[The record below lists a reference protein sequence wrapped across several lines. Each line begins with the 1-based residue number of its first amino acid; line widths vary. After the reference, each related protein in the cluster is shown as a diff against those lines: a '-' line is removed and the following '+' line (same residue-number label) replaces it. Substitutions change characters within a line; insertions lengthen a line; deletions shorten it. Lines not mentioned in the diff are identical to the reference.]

1 MTRGSSAPTD
11 DEREL
16 TARHASLAEAA
27 SFAHRFCTRHR
38 IDRSLE
44 LKLAL
49 VLEELIANTVEHGF
63 GVDSDAPIRV
73 ALRAS
78 DAGGVSVL
86 YEDTAPRFDPLAH
99 DAGTPAGVDDPFDA
113 RPLGGLGI
121 HLVGRLVTDARYAY
135 EDGRNRLWLTL
146 RNGADSSTV

>member
-11 DEREL
+11 DAREFS
-16 TARHASLAEAA
+16 ARHASLAEAA
-27 SFAHRFCTRHR
+27 SFVNGFCTRHR

-44 LKLAL
+44 LKLTL
-49 VLEELIANTVEHGF
+49 VLEELITNTVEHGF

-73 ALRAS
+73 TLRTS
-78 DAGGVSVL
+78 VSGGVSVL

-99 DAGTPAGVDDPFDA
+99 DADTPGGVDDPFDA

-146 RNGADSSTV
+146 AEGADSSTV